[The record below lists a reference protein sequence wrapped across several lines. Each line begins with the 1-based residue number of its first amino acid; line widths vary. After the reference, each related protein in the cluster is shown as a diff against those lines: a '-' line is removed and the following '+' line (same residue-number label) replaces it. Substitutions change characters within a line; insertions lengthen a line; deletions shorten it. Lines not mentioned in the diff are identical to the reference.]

1 MKGSGVFNLF
11 TPIYLCALLA
21 GNQSQ
26 KLLEMGN
33 STVPPKNQ
41 YVLHYY
47 CQLSCSLQ
55 RLGIVKLFLNP
66 PQLWTEHAIIE
77 YNYVF
82 LYTSS
87 HV

>member
-1 MKGSGVFNLF
+1 MKGSGGFNLF

-41 YVLHYY
+41 YVLHLIIIVNNRAVYREWGLRNFSSI
-47 CQLSCSLQ
+47 LSIFGQS
-55 RLGIVKLFLNP
+55 N
-66 PQLWTEHAIIE
+66 H
-77 YNYVF
+77 
-82 LYTSS
+82 
-87 HV
+87 

>member
-33 STVPPKNQ
+33 GTVPPKNQ
-41 YVLHYY
+41 YVLY
-47 CQLSCSLQ
+47 
-55 RLGIVKLFLNP
+55 I
-66 PQLWTEHAIIE
+66 
-77 YNYVF
+77 
-82 LYTSS
+82 
-87 HV
+87 